1 MQDNARNGRR
11 NRKRNMSLY
20 YGTVLFLA
28 LVIFAVLSL
37 TVFFKVEN
45 IVVYGSSVYTAEE
58 IAEVSGIKGGE
69 NMIRKSMG
77 RAEKK
82 ITSELI
88 YIEEAEI
95 KRKLPSSVEIWV
107 TPCAETACMENE
119 DGFLIVSGRGKVL
132 RAAESPPENMPVF
145 YGANPI
151 PETEIGGSFVSDDE
165 NRTEV
170 IYELLQQ
177 LQENSFA
184 AGITSYN
191 VADRVNISCIYEDR
205 IEIELGVVSDLEYK
219 FSIAE
224 EIISADLSPDSEGRL
239 YMLKNGARFLSKAD
253 LEQIEENRRHSTE
266 TTVTDTETEV
276 PDSGNTASEATN
288 ESTKLN
294 FE

>member
-1 MQDNARNGRR
+1 MQDNAQNGRR
-11 NRKRNMSLY
+11 KRKRNMSLY

-45 IVVYGSSVYTAEE
+45 IVIYGSSVYSAEE
-58 IAEVSGIKGGE
+58 IAEVSGINGGE

-107 TPCAETACMENE
+107 TPCAETACMQNE
-119 DGFLIVSGRGKVL
+119 DGFLIVSGKGKVL

-145 YGANPI
+145 YGANPL
-151 PETEIGGSFVSDDE
+151 PETEIGERFASDDE

-170 IYELLQQ
+170 IYELLEQA
-177 LQENSFA
+177 QENSFA
-184 AGITSYN
+184 SEITSFN
-191 VADRVNISCIYEDR
+191 VADRVNISCVYDDR
-205 IEIELGVVSDLEYK
+205 IEIELGVVSDIEYK
-219 FSIAE
+219 FSLAAK
-224 EIISADLSPDSEGRL
+224 IISTELSPDAEGRL
-239 YMLKNGARFLSKAD
+239 HMLKRGVRFLSKAD
-253 LEQIEENRRHSTE
+253 LEQIDETRRRSME
-266 TTVTDTETEV
+266 TAVTNTETEA
-276 PDSGNTASEATN
+276 PDGENNASETTN

>member
-1 MQDNARNGRR
+1 MQDNAQNGRR
-11 NRKRNMSLY
+11 KRKRNMSLY

-45 IVVYGSSVYTAEE
+45 IVIYGSSVYSAEE
-58 IAEVSGIKGGE
+58 IAEASGINGGE

-107 TPCAETACMENE
+107 TPCTETACMQNE
-119 DGFLIVSGRGKVL
+119 DGFLVVSGKGKVL

-145 YGANPI
+145 YGANPL
-151 PETEIGGSFVSDDE
+151 PETEIGDSFASDDE

-170 IYELLQQ
+170 IYELLEQAQ
-177 LQENSFA
+177 KNSFA
-184 AGITSYN
+184 SAITSYN
-191 VADRVNISCIYEDR
+191 VADRVNISCIYDDR
-205 IEIELGVVSDLEYK
+205 IEIELGVVSDIEYK
-219 FSIAE
+219 FRLAE
-224 EIISADLSPDSEGRL
+224 KIISNNLASDAEGRL
-239 YMLKNGARFLSKAD
+239 HMLKSGARFLSKAD
-253 LEQIEENRRHSTE
+253 LEQIDENRRHSTE
-266 TTVTDTETEV
+266 TAVTSTETDV
-276 PDSGNTASEATN
+276 QDTGDNASETTN